1 MPLLPRWELKH
12 TADPLDRRA
21 YGGGGDG
28 GMGQM
33 RADEE
38 ARQRK
43 VQAAVDAI
51 NAKFGYGQGRNVG
64 PRPSREAFTTPA
76 SPGGVVQVGTAWA
89 PKEEYQAPTAGGFNQ
104 AGYDA
109 ALAKWR
115 QQSSAAKGEVNASK
129 VARNSMYA
137 QIADAVKSTALRD
150 LDRQYTKASQKN
162 LFGLARSGLL
172 GGSVDAESG
181 GELQELYGEGQLKA
195 TQAGQQASSDLRGN
209 DEQTRQRLIG
219 LAQSGLDTGTAASMA
234 SAQMGAA
241 ADLARS
247 QAAQA
252 TVGRLFDDLG
262 QAYLTNQYMRSRY
275 TPGVPGQPMNPYGY
289 SGFSSKNYVG
299 TNQG

>member
-1 MPLLPRWELKH
+1 MLIYSRHDPRH
-12 TADPLDRRA
+12 FDRRL
-21 YGGGGDG
+21 YKGGDG
-28 GMGQM
+28 GVGQM
-33 RADEE
+33 RADEQE
-38 ARQRK
+38 RQRK

-51 NAKFGYGQGRNVG
+51 NAKFGYGPGRAVA
-64 PRPSREAFTTPA
+64 PRPSREKFTTPA
-76 SPGGVVQVGTAWA
+76 VPGTISLDAGDA
-89 PKEEYQAPTAGGFNQ
+89 PSTIYQEAKPAVFDQ

-109 ALAKWR
+109 ATAKWR
-115 QQSSAAKGEVNASK
+115 QERNAARGEVNASK
-129 VARNSMYA
+129 AARDGMYA
-137 QIADAVKSTALRD
+137 QIAEAVKSTALRD
-150 LDRQYTKASQKN
+150 LDRQYTKASRNN

-181 GELQELYGEGQLKA
+181 GELQELYGEGTLKA

-262 QAYLTNQYMRSRY
+262 QAYLTNQYMRTRY
-275 TPGVPGQPMNPYGY
+275 PTGVPGQPMNPYGY
-289 SGFSSKNYVG
+289 TGFSSKNYVG